1 MKQKFSTS
9 WKSSKQPRKQRKYT
23 ANAPLHIKKKLV
35 SVNLSKDL
43 RKKYGKRNISVRKN
57 DVVRIMKGKF
67 NKKKGKVTEVKLKK
81 SKIIIEGIQVKK
93 QDGSKVNFPMKASN
107 LQIIELY
114 LEDKKRV
121 KKLGT
126 EVKKTET
133 KEIKKQEEK
142 IKESKK

>member
-1 MKQKFSTS
+1 MKKKFSTS

-43 RKKYGKRNISVRKN
+43 RKKYGKRNIPVRKN
-57 DVVRIMKGKF
+57 DIVRIMKGKF
-67 NKKKGKVTEVKLKK
+67 KKKKGKVSEVKLKK

-114 LEDKKRV
+114 LEDKKRT

-126 EVKKTET
+126 EVKKAEI
-133 KEIKKQEEK
+133 KEVKKQEK
-142 IKESKK
+142 KTKESKK